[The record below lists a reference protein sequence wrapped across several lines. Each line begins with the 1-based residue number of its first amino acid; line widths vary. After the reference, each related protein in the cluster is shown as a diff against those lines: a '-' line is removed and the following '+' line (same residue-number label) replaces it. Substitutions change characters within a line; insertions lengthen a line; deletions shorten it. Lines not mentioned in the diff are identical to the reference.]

1 MDIAEGID
9 KIRERVMNL
18 DKEPIIIG
26 IAGCS
31 ASGKS
36 YLARNLGYDILSID
50 DYYRGYKHIRDNNF
64 DEPHAIDFEL
74 LKRHLKLLKEG
85 KTILKPIYD
94 FKTMSRI
101 GYKGFKS
108 DRVLILEGLFALNE
122 DLKDEIDIKVF
133 VDCDLEKA
141 LDRRVNRDMKHRG
154 ATKEH
159 CVNQWEKFAKP
170 MYFEH
175 VLPTKKFADVVVE
188 N

>member
-9 KIRERVMNL
+9 KVREKVMNL
-18 DKEPIIIG
+18 DKDVIIIG

-31 ASGKS
+31 GSGKS
-36 YLARNLGYDILSID
+36 YLARNLDYGILSID
-50 DYYRGYKHIRDNNF
+50 DYYKGHKYIRNNNF
-64 DEPHAIDFEL
+64 DEPYAIDFEL
-74 LKRHLKLLKEG
+74 LKRHLNLIKEG

-101 GYKGFKS
+101 GYKGFKN
-108 DRVLILEGLFALNE
+108 DKVLIIEGLFALNE
-122 DLKDEIDIKVF
+122 ALKDEIDIKVF

-141 LDRRVNRDMKHRG
+141 LERRINRDVKHRG
-154 ATKEH
+154 ATKGY
-159 CVNQWEKFAKP
+159 CLNQWEKFAKP

-175 VLPTKKFADVVVE
+175 VLPTKKFADIIVE

>member
-9 KIRERVMNL
+9 KIREKVINL

-31 ASGKS
+31 GSGKS
-36 YLARNLGYDILSID
+36 YLARNLGYSILSID
-50 DYYRGYKHIRDNNF
+50 DYYKGYKHIRDNNF
-64 DEPHAIDFEL
+64 DEPNAIDLDL
-74 LKRHLKLLKEG
+74 LKKHLKLINEG
-85 KTILKPIYD
+85 KKILKPIYD
-94 FKTMSRI
+94 FKTMSRV
-101 GYKGFKS
+101 GYEIFKS
-108 DRVLILEGLFALNE
+108 ERVLILEGLFALSK

-133 VDCDLEKA
+133 VDCDLENA
-141 LDRRVNRDMKHRG
+141 LARRVNRDMKHRG
-154 ATKEH
+154 ATKDY

-175 VLPTKKFADVVVE
+175 VLPTKKFADVIIE